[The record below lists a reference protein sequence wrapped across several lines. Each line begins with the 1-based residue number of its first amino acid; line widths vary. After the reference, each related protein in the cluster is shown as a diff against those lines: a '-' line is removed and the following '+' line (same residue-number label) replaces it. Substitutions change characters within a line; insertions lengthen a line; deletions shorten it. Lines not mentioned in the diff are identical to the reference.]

1 MPGQF
6 LSPDGDLESA
16 FVSDTAIIDQFA
28 KTGSLWVWGGNSY
41 GHLGTN
47 QQDEN
52 NSGIVGVSTPVQTV
66 AGGTNWKQISRG
78 YESQAAIKTD
88 GTLWAWGYNWYGS
101 LGDGTG
107 GNSTNKSSPV
117 QTVAGGT
124 NWKQVA
130 VGLHYCHAIKTDG
143 TLWAWGRNTEGGLG
157 DGTTTHRSSPV
168 QIAGNTWKQVSNGRY
183 ITTAVKTDGTLW
195 GWGGNGYGQV
205 GDGTTTNRSSPVQ
218 IAGTTW
224 KFVSTCWYHSAAIK
238 TDGTLWVWG
247 DNQVGA
253 LGDGTLDTKSSP
265 VQTITAGT
273 NWKQVAVG
281 GYFTTAI
288 KTDGTLWTWG
298 NNDSG
303 QLGDGTSV
311 NKSTPIQIAGTTWKQ
326 IASGYS
332 SSGAIKTDG
341 TLWTWG
347 NNGYGGM
354 LGDGTTTTR
363 NSPVQTASG
372 GTNWKQITAGQ
383 YGMAAIHFYDAGNL
397 YP

>member
-16 FVSDTAIIDQFA
+16 FVSDPAIIDQFA
-28 KTGSLWVWGGNSY
+28 KTGSLWVWGQNYQGS
-41 GHLGTN
+41 LGTGTPYETSSSVLAPI
-47 QQDEN
+47 QV
-52 NSGIVGVSTPVQTV
+52 SGTT
-66 AGGTNWKQISRG
+66 WKQIARG
-78 YESQAAIKTD
+78 FDSQAAIKTD
-88 GTLWAWGYNWYGS
+88 GTLWTWGRGDLGS
-101 LGDGTG
+101 LGNNTTAD
-107 GNSTNKSSPV
+107 KSSPV
-117 QTVAGGT
+117 QTIAGGT
-124 NWKQVA
+124 NWKEVS
-130 VGLHYCHAIKTDG
+130 VGVQIVHAIKTDG
-143 TLWAWGRNTEGGLG
+143 TLWAWGRQIYGSLG
-157 DGTTTHRSSPV
+157 DGTIGHKSSPV
-168 QIAGNTWKQVSNGRY
+168 QIAGNTWKQVFSGRWY
-183 ITTAVKTDGTLW
+183 AAAIKTDGTLW
-195 GWGGNGYGQV
+195 GWGYNGYGQV
-205 GDGTTTNRSSPVQ
+205 GDGTTTDRSSPVQ

-265 VQTITAGT
+265 VQTIAGGT

-303 QLGDGTSV
+303 QLGDGTTSV

-326 IASGYS
+326 ISSGYA

-341 TLWTWG
+341 SLWTWG
-347 NNGYGGM
+347 SGYAGV
-354 LGDGTTTTR
+354 LGDGTATTR
-363 NSPVQTASG
+363 NSPVQTITA
-372 GTNWKQITAGQ
+372 GTNWKQVSVSLYSIGGTS
-383 YGMAAIHFYDAGNL
+383 AIYFYDAGNL